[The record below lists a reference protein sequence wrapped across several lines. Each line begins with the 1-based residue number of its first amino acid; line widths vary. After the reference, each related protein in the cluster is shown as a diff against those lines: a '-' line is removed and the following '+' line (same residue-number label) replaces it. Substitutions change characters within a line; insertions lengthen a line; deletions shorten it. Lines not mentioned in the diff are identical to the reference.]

1 MPRAGIRVCLF
12 NLHPA
17 SFDFSKVD
25 GFKVLSLGYPVS
37 THAFIT
43 SCSLFREN
51 PVLQE
56 PIFSAWEESGRHGS
70 V

>member
-25 GFKVLSLGYPVS
+25 GFKVVPIADPVS

-51 PVLQE
+51 PVLPE